1 MRTIVAM
8 ATLMMLLAGRVATV
22 RAETEGDRDKVQGEW
37 VLSAG
42 EKGGRKAPG
51 EGLKDVTVTFS
62 GGTFTWK
69 SGEKDT
75 QGTFSLDLTKS
86 PREISVS
93 VEGKK
98 LDGIYRLEGD
108 KLKICVGADD
118 DRPADFATKEGTK
131 SVLWILTRKKP

>member
-22 RAETEGDRDKVQGEW
+22 LAENEGDREKVQGEW

-42 EKGGRKAPG
+42 EKGGRKAPE
-51 EGLKDVTVTFS
+51 EGLKDITVAFS
-62 GGTFTWK
+62 GGAFTWK

-75 QGTFSLDLTKS
+75 QGTFSLDSTKS
-86 PREISVS
+86 PREISMS

-98 LDGIYRLEGD
+98 LEGIYRLEED
-108 KLKICVGADD
+108 ELKICVGAGD

-131 SVLWILTRKKP
+131 SVLWILKRKKP